1 MRHSEEITFFI
12 LQGEFPI
19 SATTLLLTIFGGVA
33 LTLFGVSLVRD
44 SVMLALGPQLRLLIE
59 KSTSRRWKA
68 FTAGIFVTSL
78 IQSSTATV
86 LIVTG
91 FASKHLI
98 SVGPALAVSLDADVG
113 TTLVAQMFSFGASG
127 LAPMLVLIGMVC
139 NAWAQPGPMKHAG
152 MSFVGLGLVLLG
164 LGTIIQAAAIM
175 EDSNTL
181 HFLMESL
188 SGDIVMTFIVGA
200 LITCMAQSSLAI
212 VLLVMS
218 FASAGIMPLGTAF
231 TLVLGTHVGAAIMP
245 LLVNLKQRNEAGHIA
260 WGSFLMRLVSC
271 VAMLPFIPWL
281 VREAHYLG
289 EDISRQV
296 VNYHTAFSVAR
307 ALAFLP
313 LLGLIEKALL
323 KFFPY
328 VCDLA
333 DPSQAKYLD
342 DRDLN
347 VPSVALS
354 SATREALYL
363 ADQVLVMLNEVKGLF
378 ETNQHLKLRQMIER
392 DNVVDRLYD
401 QIKFYLAKLSREA
414 MSEEQARRHIDILM
428 YVSNLEHVGDIIV
441 HNLCELSEKKW
452 RNNLSFSKQG
462 WDEIENYHQ
471 LICDNF
477 RLAMNVFNSGDPI
490 LARQLVRQKETV
502 RMQAVSAAGSH
513 FDRLRQGLLE
523 SVRSSSLHLDILR
536 DLRSINNSVTSVAY
550 NILEA
555 NGALQSR
562 LREENYG
569 A

>member
-1 MRHSEEITFFI
+1 M
-12 LQGEFPI
+12 
-19 SATTLLLTIFGGVA
+19 A

-44 SVMLALGPQLRLLIE
+44 SVMQAIGPQLRLLIE

-68 FTAGIFVTSL
+68 FSAGILVTTF

-98 SVGPALAVSLDADVG
+98 PVAPALAVSLGADVG
-113 TTLVAQMFSFGASG
+113 TTLVAQAFSLGASG
-127 LAPMLVLIGMVC
+127 LGPILVLIGMML
-139 NAWAQPGPMKHAG
+139 NTWAQPGRMKHVG

-164 LGTIIQAAAIM
+164 LGTIIHIAASIGDSHTLEFIM
-175 EDSNTL
+175 EN
-181 HFLMESL
+181 L

-200 LITCMAQSSLAI
+200 VITCLAQSSLAI

-218 FASAGIMPLGTAF
+218 FASAGILPLETAF
-231 TLVLGTHVGAAIMP
+231 VLVVGTHLGAAIMP
-245 LLVNLKQRNEAGHIA
+245 LLVNIKQRNEAGHIA
-260 WGSFLMRLVSC
+260 WGSFLMRFISC
-271 VAMLPFIPWL
+271 VIMLPFIHPL
-281 VREAHYLG
+281 IQHAHYFG
-289 EDISRQV
+289 DDIGRQI
-296 VNYHTAFSVAR
+296 VNYHTLFSLVR
-307 ALAFLP
+307 AIAFLP

-328 VCDLA
+328 VCDIN
-333 DPSQAKYLD
+333 DPGEAKYLD
-342 DRDLN
+342 ERDLGA
-347 VPSVALS
+347 PSVALS
-354 SATREALYL
+354 TATREALNL
-363 ADQVLVMLNEVKGLF
+363 ADQVLIMLNDAKGLF
-378 ETNQHLKLRQMIER
+378 EINHPGQLRKVQEQ
-392 DNVVDRLYD
+392 DNAVDKLYD
-401 QIKFYLAKLSREA
+401 QIKFYLAKVSRES
-414 MSEEQARRHIDILM
+414 MDDVQARRHIDILM
-428 YVSNLEHVGDIIV
+428 YISNLEHVGDIIV
-441 HNLCELSEKKW
+441 HNLCDLAEKKW
-452 RNNLSFSKQG
+452 RNNLTFSKQG
-462 WDEIENYHQ
+462 WQEIEHYHQ

-477 RLAMNVFNSGDPI
+477 KLAMNVFNSNDPI
-490 LARQLVRQKETV
+490 LARQLVRQKEAV
-502 RMQAVSAAGSH
+502 RMQAVTAAGSH